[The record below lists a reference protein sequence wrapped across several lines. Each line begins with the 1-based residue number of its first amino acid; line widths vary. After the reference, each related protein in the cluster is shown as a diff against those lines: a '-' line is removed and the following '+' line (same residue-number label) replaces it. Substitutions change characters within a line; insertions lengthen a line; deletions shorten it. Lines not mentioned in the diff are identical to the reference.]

1 MMILILVL
9 VGFTVYYLTKN
20 NGQAESKQKNKKD
33 AVDILKLRYVNGE
46 IDQETYKRTLEV
58 LNN

>member
-1 MMILILVL
+1 MILILVL
-9 VGFTVYYLTKN
+9 ISFAVYYFIKN
-20 NGQAESKQKNKKD
+20 NGQAGSRDKSKKD
-33 AVDILKLRYVNGE
+33 AVEILKLRYVNGE

>member
-1 MMILILVL
+1 MMILIVVL
-9 VGFTVYYLTKN
+9 VGFAVYYLTKN
-20 NGQAESKQKNKKD
+20 SGQAESKQINKKN
-33 AVDILKLRYVNGE
+33 AVDTLKLRYVNGE